1 MNKAYFVAG
10 TDTDVGKTVCSCALL
25 NAAKQAGIA
34 MVGYKPIA
42 SGSDNTAQGLRNSDA
57 LLLQQAS
64 SIVVTYDEVNPY
76 TFYRPVSPHIAA
88 TEENKAIKFS
98 VLSQGLAALKTKSEC
113 VLIEGA
119 GGWRVPINNG
129 DYLSSWVKQE
139 QLPVILVVGIKLGC
153 LNHALLT
160 AEAIQAD
167 GLTIVGWIANQVHP
181 VTDNYAEMITWLEQQ
196 LPGKKIAEIPYISMN
211 RQGMIDNK
219 HDHFAKYI
227 DLTVLN
233 LGQ

>member
-1 MNKAYFVAG
+1 MNNAYFVAG
-10 TDTDVGKTVCSCALL
+10 TDTDVGKTVCSCAILY
-25 NAAKQAGIA
+25 AAQQANIA

-42 SGSDNTAQGLRNSDA
+42 SGSENTPQGLRNSDA

-64 SIVVTYDEVNPY
+64 SVSVTYDDVNPY

-88 TEENKAIKFS
+88 NEEHKTIEFN
-98 VLSQGLAALKTKSEC
+98 VLSQGLNKLKAQADY

-119 GGWRVPINNG
+119 GGWRVPINIT

-139 QLPVILVVGIKLGC
+139 QLAVILVVGVKLGC

-167 GLTIVGWIANQVHP
+167 GLTIVGWIANQIHP
-181 VTDNYAEMITWLEQQ
+181 VTDNYTAMITWLEQH
-196 LPGKKIAEIPYISMN
+196 LPGKKIAEIPYVSMSKSEKEIPPHQHLAQYVDVSFLSE
-211 RQGMIDNK
+211 R
-219 HDHFAKYI
+219 
-227 DLTVLN
+227 
-233 LGQ
+233 

>member
-1 MNKAYFVAG
+1 MHNAYFVAG
-10 TDTDVGKTVCSCALL
+10 TDTDVGKTVCSCAILH
-25 NAAKQAGIA
+25 AAQQAGIA

-42 SGSDNTAQGLRNSDA
+42 SGSDNTSQGLRNSDA

-64 SIVVTYDEVNPY
+64 SVSVTYDEVNPY
-76 TFYRPVSPHIAA
+76 AFYRPVSPHIAA
-88 TEENKAIKFS
+88 AEEHKTIEFS
-98 VLSQGLAALKTKSEC
+98 VLSQGLADLKAKSEC

-119 GGWRVPINNG
+119 GGWRVPVNNS

-139 QLPVILVVGIKLGC
+139 QLPVILVVGVKLGC

-167 GLTIVGWIANQVHP
+167 GLTIVGWIANQVQST
-181 VTDNYAEMITWLEQQ
+181 TDNYTVMITWLEQH
-196 LPGKKIAEIPYISMN
+196 LPGKKIAEIPYCPT
-211 RQGMIDNK
+211 NK
-219 HDHFAKYI
+219 RDFLADYI

-233 LGQ
+233 

>member
-1 MNKAYFVAG
+1 MNKAYFVTG
-10 TDTDVGKTVCSCALL
+10 TDTDVGKTVCSCAILH
-25 NAAKQAGIA
+25 AAQQAGIA

-42 SGSDNTAQGLRNSDA
+42 SGSDNTPQGLRNSDA

-64 SIVVTYDEVNPY
+64 SIAVTYDEVNPY
-76 TFYRPVSPHIAA
+76 TFYRPVSPHIAVS
-88 TEENKAIKFS
+88 EENKVIEFS
-98 VLSQGLAALKTKSEC
+98 VLSQGLTALKTKSEC

-119 GGWRVPINNG
+119 GGWRVPINNT

-167 GLTIVGWIANQVHP
+167 GLTIVGWIANRVHP
-181 VTDNYAEMITWLEQQ
+181 VIDNYAAMITWLEQQ
-196 LPGKKIAEIPYISMN
+196 LPGKKIAEIPYVSMSEQDVTAYKYN
-211 RQGMIDNK
+211 NL
-219 HDHFAKYI
+219 AKYI

-233 LGQ
+233 